1 MALDLTSGAQPAFA
15 AVTGAGTTATQIRA
29 TPHTTIVVYCSAAVF
44 AFNGVADGGAAPAA
58 TLRKAFSA
66 TQASG
71 GLVFVVGGPIAG
83 ERFGT
88 VCIAAQSGTVDIEAY
103 SIPPERGS

>member
-29 TPHTTIVVYCSAAVF
+29 TPHTTVVIYASAAVY
-44 AFNGVADGGAAPAA
+44 AFNGVADGGTAPGA

-71 GLVFVVGGPIAG
+71 GLVFVVGGPVAG
-83 ERFGT
+83 ASYGT
-88 VCIAAQSGTVDIEAY
+88 VCVAAQTGTVDLEVY
-103 SIPPERGS
+103 SIPPERVS